1 MWTQAGR
8 LNPVGRIAA
17 GAQMPFER
25 RLEAVVP
32 GSGGPGQVKVALSRG
47 QHQFV
52 ADVPVEL
59 LQPSVRIPNSE
70 FVAVVK
76 GSELVRTEL
85 AGKRKKLPSPRRRQL
100 LRPRDPSSAAPAALS
115 AADGL
120 IFVCFSRPFF
130 CALTVFRWLTP
141 ECFPTSRPP
150 RPSRSTASCRPALS
164 GKPGTAPP
172 QTASFHIP
180 QSRLLVAPSAAATG
194 RPAVQL

>member
-59 LQPSVRIPNSE
+59 LQPPVRIPNSE

-76 GSELVRTEL
+76 GSELVRTEPAGRVWLVIQDQIRAVLNSDWDPNGVADIVDDEYDMYIGHIHSLL
-85 AGKRKKLPSPRRRQL
+85 ATDAAEQDIADHLLWIELEGMGFTGTPMDRLLRVAANLRNLQLPSVENHGPPARKRQ
-100 LRPRDPSSAAPAALS
+100 
-115 AADGL
+115 
-120 IFVCFSRPFF
+120 
-130 CALTVFRWLTP
+130 
-141 ECFPTSRPP
+141 
-150 RPSRSTASCRPALS
+150 
-164 GKPGTAPP
+164 
-172 QTASFHIP
+172 
-180 QSRLLVAPSAAATG
+180 PSALL
-194 RPAVQL
+194 P